1 MYATDTYHDVHYAD
15 ASTERHEPSLRFLAA
30 HAPARDARLL
40 DFGCGNGS
48 FMKAA
53 REVGFAVFGVE
64 HSERG
69 AANLAARTGLD
80 IASLQTRL
88 RDGAAFDVIHM
99 GDVLEHLPEPAAVLR
114 ELERL
119 LAPRGVFFVE
129 GPLQA
134 HTSVVYLAAAG
145 FGHLR
150 RKAGKFSPGTSAPTH
165 LLLATARSQRDFFE
179 QLLGHRIAAF
189 EIWEDG
195 WPYLHR
201 GPAGAGVGATV
212 RRAIGTAAVA
222 AARLPVLRGRVGNRF
237 RTITIPS
244 SR

>member
-15 ASTERHEPSLRFLAA
+15 TSTGRHEPSIRFLCA
-30 HAPARDARLL
+30 HAAASGARLL

-53 REVGFAVFGVE
+53 REAGFAAFGVE

-88 RDGAAFDVIHM
+88 RDGATFDVIHL

-114 ELERL
+114 ELEGL
-119 LAPRGVFFVE
+119 LAPRGVFFIE

-134 HTSVVYLAAAG
+134 HASVVYFAAAG

-150 RKAGKFSPGTSAPTH
+150 KRVGKFSPGTSAPTH

-179 QLLGHRIAAF
+179 QRLGHRVAAF

-201 GPAGAGVGATV
+201 GPASAGVGGMV
-212 RRAIGTAAVA
+212 RRAIGTAAVV
-222 AARLPVLRGRVGNRF
+222 AARLPVLRGRAGNRF
-237 RTITIPS
+237 RTITTPS